1 MCPHEHCAIVEG
13 ASVSELSKE
22 KPYVVIPFGMHAF
35 TGDPTPVIVPLGTL
49 SRTVKNTTFVL
60 FMYI

>member
-13 ASVSELSKE
+13 ASISELSKV
-22 KPYVVIPFGMHAF
+22 KPCVVVPFGMHAF
-35 TGDPTPVIVPLGTL
+35 TGGPTPVIVLRGTL
-49 SRTVKNTTFVL
+49 SRTSKNTTFVL